1 MQSNLVVS
9 ITQSVL
15 PHICTELEAMLFKLH
30 GKFNWSREA
39 DSRVGAHS
47 SKFWK
52 FGQKGAL
59 SQDYGNTSYG
69 IQ

>member
-1 MQSNLVVS
+1 MVS
-9 ITQSVL
+9 LIG
-15 PHICTELEAMLFKLH
+15 H